1 VTPDQALAA
10 FARGLMQACLD
21 AGTSGAGPSG
31 TTPAAK
37 PTRRSRRRPSA
48 ATAPRHVGPPQPTP
62 ELAEPIVDPLTLFD
76 GVGVPETLGAIIK
89 AEVAKQQISD
99 EEREKME
106 RVLRGEGTPAAGHY
120 SPEDSES
127 KPWLSS

>member
-1 VTPDQALAA
+1 VKPEEALSA

-21 AGTSGAGPSG
+21 AGTS
-31 TTPAAK
+31 TTLAAK
-37 PTRRSRRRPSA
+37 PTRRSRRRPASA

-76 GVGVPETLGAIIK
+76 GVGVPATLNEIIK

-120 SPEDSES
+120 SPEDSET